1 MALVPAAQGSS
12 PAPVKL
18 AYDSVVGDDGPWV
31 RYDRDKLPQ
40 GWAYPLGRDEVKVA
54 LTAAGVH
61 LGSLSLSRTYPN
73 ESFGICVLQVFWPSD
88 SRAKY
93 FGSRDPDIS
102 PLTMSVGAVPSELR
116 NHIGQQLRDDWL
128 ERAVTWAHQAPSRGN
143 VWTATD
149 HWWSL
154 MHKPDGRLI
163 LEDT

>member
-1 MALVPAAQGSS
+1 M
-12 PAPVKL
+12 L
-18 AYDSVVGDDGPWV
+18 AYDAGMADDGPWE
-31 RYDRDKLPQ
+31 RYDRDKLPK
-40 GWAYPLGRDEVKVA
+40 GWAYPLGRDEVRAA
-54 LTAAGVH
+54 LVAAGVR
-61 LGSLSLSRTYPN
+61 LGSLSFSRSYPN
-73 ESFGICVLQVFWPSD
+73 ESAGICVLQVFWPSD

-116 NHIGQQLRDDWL
+116 NHIGQQLRRDWL
-128 ERAVTWAHQAPSRGN
+128 ERAVVWAHQAPNRGN

-154 MHKPDGRLI
+154 MHKPDDRLI